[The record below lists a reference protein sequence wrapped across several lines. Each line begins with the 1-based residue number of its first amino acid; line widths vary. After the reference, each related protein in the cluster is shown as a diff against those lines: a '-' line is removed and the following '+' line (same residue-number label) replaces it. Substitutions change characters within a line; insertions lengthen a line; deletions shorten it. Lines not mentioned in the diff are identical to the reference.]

1 MSNEEC
7 LQHAVT
13 FVRKYGYNAKNAAKE
28 WGLHENMVNRAVR
41 ILNTK
46 EKLESIGVKIP
57 HSASEEIVNRLHP
70 VIIYGDEVLKNAAE
84 AVFKSGVGSREVEK
98 LAQDIKAARNE
109 QSKLEVINKF
119 TNSERVKRSQAETK
133 GGRIKQPRPLP
144 RTMLARHLDAI
155 EKLFKNYPAK
165 EALRAPGEEGKEVRA
180 CARQVVGYLMTLF
193 NIGTAPK
200 EEVG

>member
-109 QSKLEVINKF
+109 QSKLEVINMKKEGLSGWS
-119 TNSERVKRSQAETK
+119 TDKLIVTGKKTLISSAISWLHKTGKISHLGK
-133 GGRIKQPRPLP
+133 CLWGPPQP
-144 RTMLARHLDAI
+144 
-155 EKLFKNYPAK
+155 KLFNPA
-165 EALRAPGEEGKEVRA
+165 ESA
-180 CARQVVGYLMTLF
+180 
-193 NIGTAPK
+193 
-200 EEVG
+200 